1 MTNSTDK
8 KHLRQLLRHQ
18 RRELPIAEKINAAE
32 KIAQRVFSLP
42 EFTRSQHIAF
52 YIAHDGEVDPHLIM
66 AYAEKNNKDAY
77 LPALALKSEHHLE
90 FYRYRNGDT
99 LVINRFGIGEPDT
112 KTQQHI
118 VPKAL
123 DCVFLPLVAFDKN
136 GNRIGRGA
144 GYYDRTFAFL
154 HEADQKNKPC
164 LIALA
169 YDFQKI
175 PSIDP
180 AEWDIPLD
188 LIVTEEHV
196 YRV

>member
-77 LPALALKSEHHLE
+77 LPALALKIHFVYNYCILTFLFNVEESCSDGVKCLRGVVISE
-90 FYRYRNGDT
+90 YT
-99 LVINRFGIGEPDT
+99 
-112 KTQQHI
+112 
-118 VPKAL
+118 
-123 DCVFLPLVAFDKN
+123 
-136 GNRIGRGA
+136 
-144 GYYDRTFAFL
+144 
-154 HEADQKNKPC
+154 
-164 LIALA
+164 
-169 YDFQKI
+169 
-175 PSIDP
+175 S
-180 AEWDIPLD
+180 
-188 LIVTEEHV
+188 
-196 YRV
+196 

>member
-8 KHLRQLLRHQ
+8 KHLRQLLRNQ
-18 RRELPIAEKINAAE
+18 RRELPITDKVDAAE
-32 KIAQRVFSLP
+32 KIAHQVFLLP
-42 EFTRSQHIAF
+42 EFIQSQHIA
-52 YIAHDGEVDPHLIM
+52 YYLAHDGEVDPHLIM
-66 AYAEKNNKDAY
+66 AYAEKNNKDTY
-77 LPALALKSEHHLE
+77 LPVLTLANSHHLE

-99 LVINRFGIGEPDT
+99 LIINRFGIGEPDT
-112 KTQQHI
+112 KIQQHI
-118 VPKAL
+118 TPKEL
-123 DCVFLPLVAFDKN
+123 DCVFLPLVAFDTN

-154 HEADQKNKPC
+154 DEANQKNKPC

-175 PSIDP
+175 PSIDA

-188 LIVTEEHV
+188 IIVTEEHV